1 MKNQKYFILFSI
13 LILAGI
19 LFSSCGGGASGGAIF
34 KAIESEVKLGK
45 KTASWAIRSMVYY
58 NGQLYCTNGDKIFTK
73 GKKAGRGWSS
83 LSTQY
88 DGAIGLLASDDNNL
102 YVLTYKPSTE
112 VTATNQD
119 TYNYSDVQVAV
130 LFGPSTGTI
139 NTLKN
144 VMTIFDNKVIGT
156 TGGREAFATVYG
168 GTEGVGGTTFK
179 LNGTAAPTTAGSDA
193 ASAVKAGSSTLLYK
207 TFISTSDYT
216 NTRAWYVELNGDGSS
231 FKKANTGK
239 FTITGVNGGRTINLE
254 QTGGEDG
261 PLSEKKHGKITGLAY
276 YEEEDSSGITQQYLL
291 VATTKGYYRVILDG
305 TNAVKRCP
313 HSNGE
318 QLAGQG
324 IIEGSFWTLSTGA
337 IYAGVTTAD
346 KNRYGLWAY
355 YPNDAWNVD

>member
-58 NGQLYCTNGDKIFTK
+58 NDQLYCTNGDKIFTK
-73 GKKAGRGWSS
+73 GKGAGRGWSA

-119 TYNYSDVQVAV
+119 TYNYSDTQLNV
-130 LFGPSTGTI
+130 LYGSTGVVSGI
-139 NTLKN
+139 SNIW
-144 VMTIFDNKVIGT
+144 TIFDNKVIGT
-156 TGGREAFATVYG
+156 TGGREAFAT
-168 GTEGVGGTTFK
+168 TADGTTYK
-179 LNGTAAPTTAGSDA
+179 LNGTAAPTITGSDA

-239 FTITGVNGGRTINLE
+239 FIITGVNGGSTINLE
-254 QTGGEDG
+254 QTSGDG

-276 YEEEDSSGITQQYLL
+276 YKETINNENKEFLL
-291 VATTKGYYRVILDG
+291 VATTKGYYRVALDD
-305 TNAVKRCP
+305 TKVVKANP
-313 HSNGE
+313 HNNGE

>member
-45 KTASWAIRSMVYY
+45 KTASWAITSMVYY
-58 NGQLYCTNGDKIFTK
+58 NEQLYCTNGDKIFTK
-73 GKKAGRGWSS
+73 GKDAGRGWSS

-112 VTATNQD
+112 VTSTNQD

-139 NTLKN
+139 STLKN
-144 VMTIFDNKVIGT
+144 VMTIFDNKSYS
-156 TGGREAFATVYG
+156 GGREAFATVYG
-168 GTEGVGGTTFK
+168 GTEGVGGTTYK
-179 LNGTAAPTTAGSDA
+179 LNGTAAPTTEGSDA

-216 NTRAWYVELNGDGSS
+216 NTRAWYVELNGNGSS

-239 FTITGVNGGRTINLE
+239 FTITGVNGGNTINLE
-254 QTGGEDG
+254 QTSGDG

-276 YEEEDSSGITQQYLL
+276 YEETINSENKQFLL
-291 VATTKGYYRVILDG
+291 VATTKGYYRVALDD
-305 TNAVKRCP
+305 TKVVKANP
-313 HSNGE
+313 HNNGE

-324 IIEGSFWTLSTGA
+324 IIEGSFWTTPEGT
-337 IYAGVTTAD
+337 IYAGVTAAD
-346 KNRYGLWAY
+346 TSRYGLWAY
-355 YPNDAWNVD
+355 YPNGAWNVD

>member
-58 NGQLYCTNGDKIFTK
+58 NDQLYCTNGDKIFTK

-119 TYNYSDVQVAV
+119 TYNYSDTQLSV
-130 LFGPSTGTI
+130 LYGSTGVVSGI
-139 NTLKN
+139 SNIK
-144 VMTIFDNKVIGT
+144 TIFDNKVIST
-156 TGGREAFATVYG
+156 TGGREAFAT
-168 GTEGVGGTTFK
+168 TADGTTYK

-231 FKKANTGK
+231 FNKSNTGK
-239 FTITGVNGGRTINLE
+239 FTITGVNGAPSIDLSK
-254 QTGGEDG
+254 TGGEDG

-276 YEEEDSSGITQQYLL
+276 YEETIDSQNKQFLL
-291 VATTKGYYRVILDG
+291 VATTMGYYRVTLDG
-305 TNAVKRCP
+305 TNVVKANP
-313 HSNGE
+313 HNNGE
-318 QLAGQG
+318 QLAGMG
-324 IIEGSFWTLSTGA
+324 IIEGAFWTLSTGA
-337 IYAGVTTAD
+337 IYAGVTSAD

-355 YPNDAWNVD
+355 YPNDAWNMD